1 MRMSRTLSYNSNK
14 QEVDMPSWDVTFNTI
29 VKVDDREVIRLVE
42 RSHALA
48 SVIRGIPIPPG
59 VQRTIDALN
68 ILRAVRGTT
77 GIEGTELTEDE
88 VSKIM
93 NTTPQEH
100 VLPPSRS
107 REEQEA
113 RNAEQ
118 LMYFVARTLTKQHD
132 LP

>member
-1 MRMSRTLSYNSNK
+1 
-14 QEVDMPSWDVTFNTI
+14 MPSWNVNFDTI
-29 VKVDDREVIRLVE
+29 VQVDNREVIRHIE
-42 RSHALA
+42 RTHALA
-48 SVIRGIPIPPG
+48 AVIRGIPIPPG
-59 VQRTIDALN
+59 VQRSIDALN

-93 NTTPQEH
+93 NTPPQEH